1 MLRILE
7 ECLKGRLF
15 IRGKKITA
23 DTNVTLYLVVR
34 EIQHIEIVCNPK
46 QEN

>member
-1 MLRILE
+1 MLRRLE

-15 IRGKKITA
+15 IRGEKITT
-23 DTNVTLYLVVR
+23 DTDVTLYLVVR
-34 EIQHIEIVCNPK
+34 EIQHTEIVCNLK